1 MCDSWLY
8 LTEVVLC
15 SGKCRMPVTGGDR
28 NDPYHLQKPSED
40 VHSAALHL
48 ERPSMFHGKTE
59 SLVLASLLTNRK
71 LDETVRQ
78 SNNNL

>member
-15 SGKCRMPVTGGDR
+15 TGKCRMPVTGGDR
-28 NDPYHLQKPSED
+28 NDPCHLQKPSED
-40 VHSAALHL
+40 VHSAVPHL
-48 ERPSMFHGKTE
+48 ERPVTFHSKTA
-59 SLVLASLLTNRK
+59 SLVLALLLANRK